1 MSGKI
6 YQGSRLVAQTNDAP
20 LGFEDKGIELESLAQ
35 YEQLK
40 KDGNLQEDV
49 NYYIKDD
56 GSDLQVSLN
65 NRLTKQYYFNGKTIQ
80 FFGDS
85 IAAGVGVDDDSSDLA
100 LYKRWPTVFCEIT
113 DSTESNSAVSGS
125 LYTRG
130 KNEVISITDK
140 VKATT
145 LNGDYLFLC
154 GGINDW
160 QLGVSLEEFSEA
172 VEECFSYVSENYSGD
187 VVVVAPFNVI
197 KNLVGT
203 PTNSVY
209 AYRQI
214 LANKAY
220 KYGFDFINGEK
231 ISLPTTRTAGACIQ
245 SLFADGLHPSGFGH
259 YVIGYEMMFQFTSQT
274 WDTCNA
280 VADTIIWS
288 GKFLDSLQIPMW
300 RVTKTS
306 FTLSPSETLMNNV
319 LDDRLT
325 NARVILQGYTGAIMY
340 NGNFSA
346 VLPYYNPSAA
356 YISDLVFF
364 CDANGLSC
372 QHKNTLEVS
381 NGNLFFT
388 FIRNFDINNR
398 HSF

>member
-65 NRLTKQYYFNGKTIQ
+65 NRLTKSYYFKSKTIQ

-85 IAAGVGVDDDSSDLA
+85 ITAGVYIDDDSSDLA
-100 LYKRWPTVFCEIT
+100 LYKRWPTIFCEIT
-113 DSTESNSAVSGS
+113 NSTESNSAVSGS

-145 LNGDYLFLC
+145 LDGDCIFLC

-160 QLGVSLEEFSEA
+160 QLGVSLDEFSEA
-172 VEECFSYVSENYSGD
+172 VEECFSYISKNYSGD
-187 VVVVAPFNVI
+187 VIVVAPFNVI

-203 PTNSVY
+203 PTNNLCE
-209 AYRQI
+209 YRRI

-231 ISLPTTRTAGACIQ
+231 ISLPATRMAGYCIR
-245 SLFADGLHPSGFGH
+245 SMFADGLHPSGFGH
-259 YVIGYEMMFQFTSQT
+259 YVIGYEMMFQFTNQT
-274 WDTCNA
+274 WDTCNVDA
-280 VADTIIWS
+280 STIVWS
-288 GKFLDSLQIPMW
+288 GKFLDDLQIPIW
-300 RVTKTS
+300 RITKAS
-306 FTLSPSETLMNNV
+306 FTLSPATSLTTDL
-319 LDDRLT
+319 LDARLT
-325 NARVILQGYTGAIMY
+325 KTRVILQGYTGTIMY
-340 NGNFSA
+340 NGTHSA
-346 VLPYYNPSAA
+346 VLPYYNTSSD
-356 YISDLVFF
+356 YVSDLVFYT
-364 CDANGLSC
+364 DAGGLQC
-372 QHKNTLEVS
+372 QHKNTLTIT

>member
-20 LGFEDKGIELESLAQ
+20 LGFEDKGIELENLAQ
-35 YEQLK
+35 YRQLEN
-40 KDGNLQEDV
+40 DGNLQEDV

-56 GSDLQVSLN
+56 GSDSQVSLN
-65 NRLTKQYYFNGKTIQ
+65 NRLTKQYYFDNKTIQ

-85 IAAGVGVDDDSSDLA
+85 ITAGVYIDDDSSDLA
-100 LYKRWPTVFCEIT
+100 LYKKWPTLFCEIT
-113 DSTESNSAVSGS
+113 NSTESNSAVSGS

-145 LNGDYLFLC
+145 LDGDYLFLC

-160 QLGVSLEEFSEA
+160 QLGVSLDEFSEA
-172 VEECFSYVSENYSGD
+172 VEECFSYISENYSGD

-203 PTNSVY
+203 PTNSLY
-209 AYRQI
+209 EYRRI

-220 KYGFDFINGEK
+220 KYGFDFINGER
-231 ISLPTTRTAGACIQ
+231 ISLPATRNAGNCIK

-259 YVIGYEMMFQFTSQT
+259 YICGYEMLFQFTNQT
-274 WDTCNA
+274 WDTCNIG
-280 VADTIIWS
+280 ADNIIWS
-288 GKFLDSLQIPMW
+288 GKFLDSLEVPIW

-306 FTLSPSETLMNNV
+306 FTLSPATSLTNSL
-319 LDDRLT
+319 LDARLT
-325 NARVILQGYTGAIMY
+325 NARVILQGYTGVVMY
-340 NGNFSA
+340 NSTYSA
-346 VLPYYNPSAA
+346 VLPYYNTSSD
-356 YISDLVFF
+356 YISDLVFY
-364 CDANGLSC
+364 CDAGGLQC
-372 QHKNTLEVS
+372 QHKNTLTVS

-388 FIRNFDINNR
+388 FIRNFDISNR
-398 HSF
+398 HTF